1 MARQAHD
8 GVGVSFRVETRSGT
22 ILGESDAGASVW
34 RGVPFAAPPVGKL
47 RWKAPQRV
55 TPWAGVRDT
64 TRFGAVAPQLS
75 ARSAGGV
82 PASSRR
88 DEDCLT
94 LNIWSPGAP
103 SQLSGLGLRPV
114 VVWFHGGA
122 QIQGAG
128 SMADYS
134 GRALA
139 VAGDLV
145 VVTVNYRLGALGQLD
160 LSTLG
165 RRAGFD
171 SNLGLRDQVA
181 ALEWVRDNIAEF
193 GGDANRVT
201 IMGESA
207 GGTAITTLMA
217 LPAAAGLFRGAI
229 AQSSAPT
236 AVYSQE
242 SHAERAGEFLGLLGI
257 APGDEKRL
265 REVPADALVAAGT
278 ELAGRNA
285 RERPGTLAFG
295 PVVDG
300 KYLPEHPID
309 VFAAGRA
316 ARVPLLI
323 GTNRDEANLFV
334 RSDPPIL
341 PVRETALREM
351 LRMFVPES
359 APALV
364 EAYGRLR
371 RRGDRLGLSG
381 DWSFTIPS
389 LRVADGH
396 ARVAPTFMYRFD
408 HATPATRAVGLGA
421 THGTEIPFVFGNLGG
436 PIGRL
441 VLLLGGRR
449 AAHEL
454 SRSMQEHWIA
464 FIRSGNPGWERYG
477 TDRTTRVFSTRTA
490 DRRHPAA
497 DRLPVWDGVGLH
509 L

>member
-1 MARQAHD
+1 M
-8 GVGVSFRVETRSGT
+8 SFRVETRSGT
-22 ILGESDAGASVW
+22 LLGESDAGASVW
-34 RGVPFAAPPVGKL
+34 RGIPFAAPPVGPL
-47 RWKAPQRV
+47 RWKAPQPV
-55 TPWAGVRDT
+55 VPWAGVRDV
-64 TRFGAVAPQLS
+64 TRFGAVAPQPS
-75 ARSAGGV
+75 ARNAGGV
-82 PASSRR
+82 PASVRR

-103 SQLSGLGLRPV
+103 SQLSGLGLCPV

-122 QIQGAG
+122 QMQGAG

-139 VAGDLV
+139 LAGDLV
-145 VVTVNYRLGALGQLD
+145 VVTVNYRLAALGQLD
-160 LSTLG
+160 LSSLG

-181 ALEWVRDNIAEF
+181 ALEWVRDHIASF

-207 GGTAITTLMA
+207 GGTAITTLLA

-229 AQSSAPT
+229 AQSPAPT
-236 AVYSQE
+236 AVYGRE
-242 SHAERAGEFLGLLGI
+242 GHAERAVELLELLGLET
-257 APGDEKRL
+257 GDVKRL
-265 REVPADALVAAGT
+265 RHVPTDALVAAGT
-278 ELAGRNA
+278 RLAGRNA

-300 KYLPEHPID
+300 TYLPEHPID
-309 VFAAGRA
+309 VFAEGRA
-316 ARVPLLI
+316 TPVPLLI
-323 GTNRDEANLFV
+323 GTNRDEANLFI

-341 PVRETALREM
+341 PVKETALRDM

-359 APALV
+359 APSIV

-371 RRGDRLGLSG
+371 SRGDRLGLSG

-396 ARVAPTFMYRFD
+396 AAVAPTFMYRFD
-408 HATPATRAVGLGA
+408 HATPATRAAGLGA
-421 THGTEIPFVFGNLGG
+421 THGTEIPYVFGNLGG
-436 PIGRL
+436 PIGKL

-449 AAHEL
+449 AARTL
-454 SRSMQEHWIA
+454 SQSMQAHWIS
-464 FIRSGNPGWERYG
+464 FIRSGDPGWGRYDA
-477 TDRTTRVFSTRTA
+477 DRTTRVFATRTV
-490 DRRHPAA
+490 DQRHPAA
-497 DRLPVWDGVGLH
+497 GRLPVWDDVGLH